1 MAGRSH
7 HNLPLQA
14 EGQAE
19 VFDRALL
26 ARYTL
31 DSQEL
36 EREIVDLFLMQ
47 LPETVAMMTPQADAG
62 QWRFAAHALK
72 GSAAAVGALRL
83 VALAR
88 DLEAA
93 APDPVSRSLVLADL
107 QLAIT
112 QFRAAVT
119 RAYSP
124 R

>member
-1 MAGRSH
+1 MAGRSG

-19 VFDRALL
+19 VFDRGLL

-36 EREIVDLFLMQ
+36 EREIVDLFLLQ
-47 LPETVAMMTPQADAG
+47 LPETVAMMTQEADAG

-72 GSAAAVGALRL
+72 GSASAVGALRL

-88 DLEAA
+88 DLETA
-93 APDPVSRSLVLADL
+93 APDPVSRNLVLADL
-107 QLAIT
+107 HLAIT
-112 QFRAAVT
+112 QFRAAVA